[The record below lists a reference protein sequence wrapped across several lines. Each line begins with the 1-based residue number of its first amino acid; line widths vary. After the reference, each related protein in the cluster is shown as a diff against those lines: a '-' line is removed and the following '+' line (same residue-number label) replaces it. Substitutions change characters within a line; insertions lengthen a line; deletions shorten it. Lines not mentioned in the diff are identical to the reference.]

1 MIFDTHAHYDD
12 EAFAPD
18 QASLLSAMPAAGVAR
33 IVDPGCDLRSSR
45 AAVALA
51 ETYPFVYAAVGIH
64 PENCGDF
71 VPGDLDVLRTLA
83 AHPKVVAIGEIG
95 LDYYW
100 EQNPPRD
107 FQKVVF
113 RAQLDLAREL
123 DLPVILHDREAH
135 GDCMDIIREYSE
147 IRGVFHCFSGSWE
160 MAKELLTRGWYLG
173 FDGPVTYKNAKKT
186 VEVARN
192 VPLDRLVLETD
203 SPYLTPV
210 PHRGERND
218 SRNIPYIAAAIAA
231 ARDIAAEEVLAAAW
245 DNGCRLFGLDKE
257 V

>member
-18 QASLLSAMPAAGVAR
+18 RASLLSAMPAAGVAR

-51 ETYPFVYAAVGIH
+51 EAYPFVYAAVGIH

-71 VPGDLDVLRTLA
+71 TPGDLDVLRTLA

-107 FQKVVF
+107 IQKTVF

-147 IRGVFHCFSGSWE
+147 IRGVF
-160 MAKELLTRGWYLG
+160 L
-173 FDGPVTYKNAKKT
+173 
-186 VEVARN
+186 
-192 VPLDRLVLETD
+192 
-203 SPYLTPV
+203 
-210 PHRGERND
+210 
-218 SRNIPYIAAAIAA
+218 
-231 ARDIAAEEVLAAAW
+231 
-245 DNGCRLFGLDKE
+245 
-257 V
+257 

>member
-18 QASLLSAMPAAGVAR
+18 RAALLSAMPAAGVAR

-51 ETYPFVYAAVGIH
+51 EAYPFVYAAVGIH

-71 VPGDLDVLRTLA
+71 TPGDLDVLRALA

-107 FQKVVF
+107 FQKTVF

-160 MAKELLTRGWYLG
+160 MAKELLTRGWHLG

-218 SRNIPYIAAAIAA
+218 SRNIPFIAAAIAA

>member
-1 MIFDTHAHYDD
+1 
-12 EAFAPD
+12 
-18 QASLLSAMPAAGVAR
+18 
-33 IVDPGCDLRSSR
+33 
-45 AAVALA
+45 
-51 ETYPFVYAAVGIH
+51 
-64 PENCGDF
+64 
-71 VPGDLDVLRTLA
+71 
-83 AHPKVVAIGEIG
+83 
-95 LDYYW
+95 
-100 EQNPPRD
+100 
-107 FQKVVF
+107 
-113 RAQLDLAREL
+113 
-123 DLPVILHDREAH
+123 
-135 GDCMDIIREYSE
+135 
-147 IRGVFHCFSGSWE
+147 

-218 SRNIPYIAAAIAA
+218 SRNIPFIAAAIAA
-231 ARDIAAEEVLAAAW
+231 ARERSAEEVLAAAW

>member
-18 QASLLSAMPAAGVAR
+18 RAPLLSAMPAAGVAR

-71 VPGDLDVLRTLA
+71 VPGDLDALRTMA

-107 FQKVVF
+107 FQKTVF

-218 SRNIPYIAAAIAA
+218 SRNIPFIAAAIAA